1 MRSWTLVRLTSYPVL
16 YTGFAAFFSHL
27 EFSVFC
33 SCFLVLMGAA
43 ACLYFTVRE
52 GLTRRRRPSGW
63 IWRKQGQL
71 ASGRVPCSEGTAL
84 RLWCWFPLASQPL
97 PRRRRC
103 LPILPCPVILVRWL
117 ELTEVDRGNPTWIV
131 TVHGNEVNYRYLD
144 VKAGG
149 KSVSNSTPVQVE
161 LKECMMLCTK
171 KNDCCYKLSWH
182 VIAEFV
188 SGIAVGHTDEK
199 KMGSLCHQL

>member
-1 MRSWTLVRLTSYPVL
+1 
-16 YTGFAAFFSHL
+16 
-27 EFSVFC
+27 
-33 SCFLVLMGAA
+33 
-43 ACLYFTVRE
+43 
-52 GLTRRRRPSGW
+52 
-63 IWRKQGQL
+63 
-71 ASGRVPCSEGTAL
+71 
-84 RLWCWFPLASQPL
+84 
-97 PRRRRC
+97 
-103 LPILPCPVILVRWL
+103 
-117 ELTEVDRGNPTWIV
+117 V